1 MTHFDKSTL
10 DDLTLQKT
18 IGKGL
23 WQQSEGIL
31 PCLGAAW

>member
-1 MTHFDKSTL
+1 MAYFDKSTL
-10 DDLTLQKT
+10 DDLTMQKT

-31 PCLGAAW
+31 PCLSPA